1 MRKLALL
8 AASFSL
14 CALAQVTADGITT
27 SASKT
32 VTLWP
37 DNAVFT
43 VDVTSAAG
51 TTVDQAVAWLKDTG
65 ITAANLVG
73 AGTTQES
80 QFTPGGTPPARMLH
94 EFRITVF
101 YPRIKELSDK
111 LRAATAVVA
120 AAEGSLAYSL
130 SLTASDYAVQLA
142 RQRVLPDLIA
152 EVKRRADSLAG
163 ASGLMVG
170 TIQAISDSSSV
181 APAPRW
187 ISTPVLIGSN
197 TRGDGLQATFS
208 VSAKFSVLK

>member
-1 MRKLALL
+1 MRKLALF
-8 AASFSL
+8 AALFSIS
-14 CALAQVTADGITT
+14 AFAQVTADGITT

-32 VTLWP
+32 ITLWP

-80 QFTPGGTPPARMLH
+80 QFK
-94 EFRITVF
+94 FRITVL
-101 YPRIKELSDK
+101 YPRIPEISDK

-120 AAEGSLAYSL
+120 AAGGSLTYAL

-170 TIQAISDSSSV
+170 TIQAIGDSSSV
-181 APAPRW
+181 ISAPRW
-187 ISTPVLIGSN
+187 ISSPALIGSN
-197 TRGDGLQATFS
+197 IRGDGLQATFS
-208 VSAKFSVLK
+208 VSAKFGVLK